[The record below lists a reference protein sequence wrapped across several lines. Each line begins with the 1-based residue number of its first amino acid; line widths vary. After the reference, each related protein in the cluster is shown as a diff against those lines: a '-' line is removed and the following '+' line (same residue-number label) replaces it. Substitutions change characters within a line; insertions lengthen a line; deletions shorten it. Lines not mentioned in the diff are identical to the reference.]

1 MLMNCK
7 RKIHE
12 KLVFENAPQNPEAI
26 KGIRAYLLALL
37 SYATMSKRCENAD
50 FDLHIDI
57 EGVPMRNLSRW
68 RVFPTKFQAFLIA
81 LKIREKRV
89 SSTEK

>member
-26 KGIRAYLLALL
+26 KV
-37 SYATMSKRCENAD
+37 SVHTFWRC
-50 FDLHIDI
+50 F
-57 EGVPMRNLSRW
+57 PM
-68 RVFPTKFQAFLIA
+68 Q
-81 LKIREKRV
+81 
-89 SSTEK
+89 

>member
-12 KLVFENAPQNPEAI
+12 KLVFENAPQNSEAI

-37 SYATMSKRCENAD
+37 SYAMMSKRCENAD

-57 EGVPMRNLSRW
+57 
-68 RVFPTKFQAFLIA
+68 A
-81 LKIREKRV
+81 V
-89 SSTEK
+89 SYTHLRAHET

>member
-50 FDLHIDI
+50 FDLHILRAMKRFLK
-57 EGVPMRNLSRW
+57 PK
-68 RVFPTKFQAFLIA
+68 TKVRA
-81 LKIREKRV
+81 R
-89 SSTEK
+89 

>member
-37 SYATMSKRCENAD
+37 SYAMMSKRCENAD

-57 EGVPMRNLSRW
+57 
-68 RVFPTKFQAFLIA
+68 
-81 LKIREKRV
+81 
-89 SSTEK
+89 

>member
-57 EGVPMRNLSRW
+57 EGDGDHIDGRDA
-68 RVFPTKFQAFLIA
+68 TKFRTASKKAEI
-81 LKIREKRV
+81 
-89 SSTEK
+89 

>member
-37 SYATMSKRCENAD
+37 SYATMSKRCENA
-50 FDLHIDI
+50 F
-57 EGVPMRNLSRW
+57 
-68 RVFPTKFQAFLIA
+68 
-81 LKIREKRV
+81 
-89 SSTEK
+89 

>member
-12 KLVFENAPQNPEAI
+12 KLVFENAPQNPETI

-50 FDLHIDI
+50 LLYTTNVEADI
-57 EGVPMRNLSRW
+57 
-68 RVFPTKFQAFLIA
+68 
-81 LKIREKRV
+81 
-89 SSTEK
+89 

>member
-26 KGIRAYLLALL
+26 KGIRAYLFGA
-37 SYATMSKRCENAD
+37 
-50 FDLHIDI
+50 
-57 EGVPMRNLSRW
+57 
-68 RVFPTKFQAFLIA
+68 AFLCNDV
-81 LKIREKRV
+81 E
-89 SSTEK
+89 EM